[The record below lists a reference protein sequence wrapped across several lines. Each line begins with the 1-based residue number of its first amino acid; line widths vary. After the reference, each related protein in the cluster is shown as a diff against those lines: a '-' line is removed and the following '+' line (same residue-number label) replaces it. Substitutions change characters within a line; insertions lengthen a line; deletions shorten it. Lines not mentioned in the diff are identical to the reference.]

1 MEEYYRTSLRV
12 DLFIESLE
20 IWERVYLWELVNTK
34 EAIVE
39 ISNEMRRQ
47 TNEFWSKEID
57 GISND

>member
-39 ISNEMRRQ
+39 ISDEMSRQ